1 MTRRLTS
8 FTRRIA
14 SLTVL
19 SSAVVLAAV
28 AACAEPLKLSID
40 AQHSTVGFR
49 VRHLVTK
56 VNGQFRSFEGSIDFD
71 HQNPAASKV
80 VVTIQA
86 ASIDTNVEARDKD
99 LRSARFFDVAKH
111 PTLAFASTGVADVV
125 GAKGRIK
132 GILTMHGV
140 SREVA
145 LDAEFLGSGKDPW
158 GNQRYG
164 FHAATKI
171 NRKDFGM
178 AWNEVIEAGGV
189 LVGDEVEITLDVE
202 AVPAK

>member
-1 MTRRLTS
+1 MIRRLAPFTGRTS
-8 FTRRIA
+8 SVA
-14 SLTVL
+14 MLC
-19 SSAVVLAAV
+19 AAAALAA
-28 AACAEPLKLSID
+28 AAVSAEPLKLSID

-111 PTLAFASTGVADVV
+111 PTLTFASTGVADVV